1 MVKEVDALILNICDL
16 ILVGLKQSKTIA
28 LTCFKSNFVTY
39 N

>member
-16 ILVGLKQSKTIA
+16 ILVALKQSKTIA